1 MFEFHTSS
9 LLSLTVSFDWIG
21 ARLEH
26 ANVSCQAFVA
36 EARGGTDEAAALY
49 ADAARRWQEY
59 EFPFERAHALLGHWR
74 CTGEAESLREA
85 QTIFDRLGAIVP
97 QATAEEPPRAA
108 RRAK

>member
-1 MFEFHTSS
+1 M
-9 LLSLTVSFDWIG
+9 
-21 ARLEH
+21 
-26 ANVSCQAFVA
+26 
-36 EARGGTDEAAALY
+36 DEAAAFY

-74 CTGEAESLREA
+74 CTGEAESLRKA
-85 QTIFDRLGAIVP
+85 QTIFDRLGAVLP